1 MIQQVMA
8 EVKVLEF
15 KLDSIRKHIDNRLK
29 IVDPIVANEL
39 KTILALISKYEDSI
53 PVGWSLDK
61 PLVDIKSEEDA
72 NV

>member
-61 PLVDIKSEEDA
+61 PLVDIKAEEDA

>member
-15 KLDSIRKHIDNRLK
+15 KLDSIRKHIENRLK

-53 PVGWSLDK
+53 PVGWTLDK
-61 PLVDIKSEEDA
+61 PLVEIKTEEDS